1 MAFLFILPTW
11 PIDVWTAAMKKV
23 APDIDLR
30 VWPDRMGNVDDIEYC
45 AAWLPPPGVVKS
57 LPNLKV
63 IMSLGAGVDA
73 ILKDETLPKHL
84 PIVRVNDPD
93 LTGRMTEYVVL
104 HVLMHHRQQRRIDE
118 NQKKR
123 VWDSFATHAAKDLSV
138 GIMGMGVMGA
148 DSAIKLRDIGFR
160 VAGWSRSRKVI
171 PGVESFAGAAE
182 FDAFLAR
189 TDVLVS
195 LLPATPDTD
204 GIINRDTIRK
214 LSRKGPF
221 GAPDHHQCRARAP
234 AGGGRHSGRTRCR
247 RASCRDAR
255 RVHAGTTAAGQ
266 PVVDAPEGDGD
277 AALRR
282 RQRPRNDLRLCGE
295 QHPAGTS
302 AARRSRIW
310 WTGRGAIDS
319 PQRRQYGR

>member
-11 PIDVWTAAMKKV
+11 PVDVWTAAMKKV

-30 VWPDRMGNVDDIEYC
+30 VWPDKMGNVEDIEYC

-104 HVLMHHRQQRRIDE
+104 HVLMHHRQQRRLDE
-118 NQKKR
+118 NQRKR
-123 VWDSFATHAAKDLSV
+123 VWDSFVTHAAKDLSV
-138 GIMGMGVMGA
+138 GIMGMGVMGT
-148 DSAIKLRDIGFR
+148 DSALKLRDIGFR

-204 GIINRDTIRK
+204 GIINRQTIRK

-221 GAPDHHQCRARAP
+221 GAPIIIN
-234 AGGGRHSGRTRCR
+234 AGRGRQQV
-247 RASCRDAR
+247 AEDIL
-255 RVHAGTTAAGQ
+255 
-266 PVVDAPEGDGD
+266 
-277 AALRR
+277 AALDAGELYAATLDVFTPEPLPPDSAFWTHPKVTLTPHCAADSDPETICAYVANNIRR
-282 RQRPRNDLRLCGE
+282 HQRGE
-295 QHPAGTS
+295 TLDNLVD
-302 AARRSRIW
+302 RV
-310 WTGRGAIDS
+310 RG
-319 PQRRQYGR
+319 Y

>member
-11 PIDVWTAAMKKV
+11 PVDVWTAAMKKV
-23 APDIDLR
+23 APDLDVR
-30 VWPDRMGNVDDIEYC
+30 VWPDRMGNVEEIEYC

-73 ILKDETLPKHL
+73 ILKDPTLPENI

-93 LTGRMTEYVVL
+93 LTGRMTEYIVL
-104 HVLMHHRQQRRIDE
+104 HVLMHHRQQRRLDE
-118 NQKKR
+118 NQKRR
-123 VWDSFATHAAKDLSV
+123 VWDSFPTHAAKDLSV

-148 DSAIKLRDIGFR
+148 DSAIKLRDIGFP
-160 VAGWSRSRKVI
+160 VAGWSRSRKAI
-171 PGVESFAGAAE
+171 PGVESFAGAEE

-204 GIINRDTIRK
+204 GIINRATIRK

-221 GAPDHHQCRARAP
+221 GAPIIINAGRGRQQVAEDILSALEADELHAATLDVFTVEPLPEDSPLWTHPRVTVTPHCAADSDPETICAYVAHNIRRHRRGEMLDNLVDRAR
-234 AGGGRHSGRTRCR
+234 G
-247 RASCRDAR
+247 
-255 RVHAGTTAAGQ
+255 
-266 PVVDAPEGDGD
+266 
-277 AALRR
+277 
-282 RQRPRNDLRLCGE
+282 
-295 QHPAGTS
+295 
-302 AARRSRIW
+302 
-310 WTGRGAIDS
+310 
-319 PQRRQYGR
+319 Y